1 MAEGTMRDLEAAA
14 GAAGQ
19 VCAQDYETAKA
30 ANEKA
35 AAAQEAYQ
43 QALNDACNE
52 YDGRDMEEKM
62 EKLQEAR
69 EAQEAANAEA
79 EAANGAF
86 AVSAKAAQAAE
97 DAVEAKKEEL
107 REARAADTSYVVHTA
122 RIECSCAYQNNG
134 SYLTLGATHGV
145 YARQIPQMTVKD
157 TIVNANVVNFGYCT
171 SPENPK
177 VMEAAEQAVLE
188 ARAEIEANKGWRDH
202 LADAFFGEKEI
213 EVTESLLKECA
224 GECIAQF
231 PIGAAWQKEHPKV
244 TINGE
249 SPLLRRCELTCI
261 YGGHITI
268 LMSGQPE

>member
-1 MAEGTMRDLEAAA
+1 MAEGTMRDLEATA

-52 YDGRDMEEKM
+52 YDGQGMNEKM

-79 EAANGAF
+79 DAANEAF
-86 AVSAKAAQAAE
+86 AASAEAAQAAE
-97 DAVEAKKEEL
+97 DAVEAKKEKL
-107 REARAADTSYVVHTA
+107 RESRAEDTSYVVHTA
-122 RIECSCAYQNNG
+122 RIECSCAYQNKG

-145 YARQIPQMTVKD
+145 YTRQIPQMTVKD
-157 TIVNANVVNFGYCT
+157 TIVNTNVINFGYCT

-177 VMEAAEQAVLE
+177 VMEAAEQEVLE
-188 ARAEIEANKGWRDH
+188 ARAEIEANKGWRDNV
-202 LADAFFGEKEI
+202 AEWFFGAEEI

-231 PIGAAWQKEHPKV
+231 PIGTVWQKEHPKV
-244 TINGE
+244 TINGD

>member
-14 GAAGQ
+14 SAAGQ
-19 VCAQDYETAKA
+19 ACAQDYENAAA

-35 AAAQEAYQ
+35 AAANEAYQ
-43 QALNDACNE
+43 QALNDVCNE
-52 YDGRDMEEKM
+52 YDGRDMNEKM

-69 EAQEAANAEA
+69 EARDAANAEA
-79 EAANGAF
+79 DAANDAF
-86 AVSAKAAQAAE
+86 AASAEAAQAAE
-97 DAVEAKKEEL
+97 DAVEAKKEKQ
-107 REARAADTSYVVHTA
+107 RESRAADTSYVVHTA

-145 YARQIPQMTVKD
+145 YTRQIPQMTVKD
-157 TIVNANVVNFGYCT
+157 TIVNTNVINFGYCT

-177 VMEAAEQAVLE
+177 VIEAAEQAVID
-188 ARAEIEANKGWRDH
+188 ARAEIEANKRWRDK
-202 LADAFFGEKEI
+202 LADCFFGAEEI
-213 EVTESLLKECA
+213 EVTESLLNQCA
-224 GECIAQF
+224 GECIAEF
-231 PIGAAWQKEHPKV
+231 SIGASWQKEHPKV
-244 TINGE
+244 TVNGD